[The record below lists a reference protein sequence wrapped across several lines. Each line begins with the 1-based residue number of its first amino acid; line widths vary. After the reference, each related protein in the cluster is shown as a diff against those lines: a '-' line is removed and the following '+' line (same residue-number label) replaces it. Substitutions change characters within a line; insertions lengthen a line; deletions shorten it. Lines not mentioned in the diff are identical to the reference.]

1 MDPYDVQYAPGVPAE
16 DSTMGSPAEQP
27 QMKEEPK
34 SNRVRWRYE
43 IPPRDPAL
51 PPRTRKPKAEIFI
64 DYSTRRS
71 SKDGGKDTETKRRK
85 NRKTRRKVTES
96 SGNVAELSHDHHTR
110 PEDEDESTEPPVDG
124 ISSDGP
130 RFRDFVP
137 ELMESRTRSAGL
149 NSSGNAPQPL
159 PPARRLRAPKR
170 KQAAQGRGA
179 KRNAQDQVEEDPDGA
194 PTPAPGAV
202 VARLGGPEGIVLIPR
217 DENMGPVSANEN
229 RPIEPSI
236 GGNAENGQDAPNND
250 QNDQEPAPPQRNRNQ
265 EEDSHDVE
273 LTDAPYDGQNA
284 QYDPRLDFEQHL
296 QHENQV
302 MEQTVEED
310 GAQHAQDP
318 APPVQ
323 VAENQVAGNKQ
334 KQPSRAFRYRD
345 PHLEEETEEDDE
357 FVGTEI
363 GNQAVGNQL
372 FAQFL
377 EPGTGNEQREQ
388 PSGAVTHALGVVG
401 QQTQGEVLLMEQ
413 PPHVQAP
420 APPPQQNWNQVVRLQ
435 EPAPLRFS
443 GSVVHPV
450 QAVENQAPGVVAGN
464 ENLSLDQQLGAGALA
479 LGFETQ
485 HQQDNQLADRIQ
497 ALPPPP
503 PQNWNP
509 AMDGAEDVNVD
520 LKPTDLAYAVG
531 RQPNADI
538 KVEVEE
544 HGLFDMDHLALGNVV
559 GEVGEVDEEDVVLED
574 VPPRNMDDDD
584 EIIVVL
590 DGHVSADRKLTDAQ
604 LQDPKRAV
612 PGELR
617 TDPDEIV
624 KFNAP
629 FEISQAF
636 NIKLWNKSNRRI
648 AFKLITDSNLLEF
661 HPPFGIVE
669 GQGGRIFVKIETKVF
684 KFRQGFSDRILI
696 EWMNGP
702 RHGDVEPNYFM
713 EGGMKNSKPL
723 TVEYSR

>member
-1 MDPYDVQYAPGVPAE
+1 MDPYDVQYVPGVPANH
-16 DSTMGSPAEQP
+16 STMQSPAQQP

-71 SKDGGKDTETKRRK
+71 SKGGGKDTETKRRK
-85 NRKTRRKVTES
+85 NRKKPRRRVTEVTKS
-96 SGNVAELSHDHHTR
+96 SGTQENVAENSHGHHTR
-110 PEDEDESTEPPVDG
+110 PEDEDETAGPPADG
-124 ISSDGP
+124 FPTGNLSSDGP

-137 ELMESRTRSAGL
+137 ELMESRTRSAGSS
-149 NSSGNAPQPL
+149 SSGD
-159 PPARRLRAPKR
+159 PPPPPRRQRAQKR

-179 KRNAQDQVEEDPDGA
+179 KRNDRVEEDPDGA
-194 PTPAPGAV
+194 PTPAPSQPSGVV

-229 RPIEPSI
+229 GPIEQRL

-250 QNDQEPAPPQRNRNQ
+250 QNAQEPAPSQRNRNQ

-273 LTDAPYDGQNA
+273 LTDAPYDDQNA

-302 MEQTVEED
+302 MEQAVNED
-310 GAQHAQDP
+310 AAQHIRKPAQ
-318 APPVQ
+318 PVQ
-323 VAENQVAGNKQ
+323 VAENQVAENQVAGNEQ

-345 PHLEEETEEDDE
+345 PHLEEEAEEDDQYYDQHIQE
-357 FVGTEI
+357 PVPL
-363 GNQAVGNQL
+363 QL
-372 FAQFL
+372 PHTVQTA
-377 EPGTGNEQREQ
+377 ENEAPGQGARNDNELADRI
-388 PSGAVTHALGVVG
+388 HAL
-401 QQTQGEVLLMEQ
+401 
-413 PPHVQAP
+413 
-420 APPPQQNWNQVVRLQ
+420 APPPQQNWNQVKL
-435 EPAPLRFS
+435 EP
-443 GSVVHPV
+443 
-450 QAVENQAPGVVAGN
+450 
-464 ENLSLDQQLGAGALA
+464 
-479 LGFETQ
+479 
-485 HQQDNQLADRIQ
+485 
-497 ALPPPP
+497 
-503 PQNWNP
+503 
-509 AMDGAEDVNVD
+509 NV
-520 LKPTDLAYAVG
+520 
-531 RQPNADI
+531 DI

-544 HGLFDMDHLALGNVV
+544 FFDMEHLALGNVV

-574 VPPRNMDDDD
+574 VPPRNMHDDD

-590 DGHVSADRKLTDAQ
+590 DEHVSADRKLTDAQ
-604 LQDPKRAV
+604 IQDSKRAV

-617 TDPDEIV
+617 TDPDEII
-624 KFNAP
+624 KSNAP

-661 HPPFGIVE
+661 HPPFGILE
-669 GQGGRIFVKIETKVF
+669 GQGGRTFVKIETKVF
-684 KFRQGFSDRILI
+684 KFRRGFSDRILI